1 MYTLTV
7 KAHINIMKTWNFID
21 EKYANDMFDVA
32 IKCVDCEYAEIIDA
46 MTGEILKSWHYING
60 LMIE

>member
-1 MYTLTV
+1 
-7 KAHINIMKTWNFID
+7 MKTWNFID

-46 MTGEILKSWHYING
+46 MTGEVLKSWHYING
-60 LMIE
+60 LMI